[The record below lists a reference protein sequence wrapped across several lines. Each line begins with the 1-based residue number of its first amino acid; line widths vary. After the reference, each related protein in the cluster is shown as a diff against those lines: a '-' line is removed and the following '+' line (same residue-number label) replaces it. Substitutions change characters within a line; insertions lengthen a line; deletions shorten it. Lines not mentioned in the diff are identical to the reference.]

1 MQQSGNHDEHLSKK
15 IEASDPALLS
25 EAMVQAV
32 VNAILEGYTREYA
45 AWIAGLTFETFK
57 RYVAMGEKGHTR
69 YQYFYNSLIAA
80 EQTAINKRAQVV
92 REVTQARE
100 KDAAYYRELARR
112 KLEEADA
119 QGDITPALALELAKF
134 AANEEANLL
143 GVGVQ
148 KREVS
153 TKSKISGTVGVEP
166 VSLED
171 IIRQR
176 REQRLRD
183 QAIEGTLV
191 QSAQDDLGVNSGDDP
206 AE

>member
-1 MQQSGNHDEHLSKK
+1 MQQPGNHDEHLSKK
-15 IEASDPALLS
+15 IESSDPALLS

-45 AWIAGLTFETFK
+45 AWIAGLTYETFK

-119 QGDITPALALELAKF
+119 QGEITPALALQIAQF

-148 KREVS
+148 KREIS

>member
-1 MQQSGNHDEHLSKK
+1 MQQPNDDQHLSKK

-45 AWIAGLTFETFK
+45 AWIAGLTYDTFK
-57 RYVAMGEKGHTR
+57 RYVVMGEKGHAR
-69 YQYFYNSLIAA
+69 YAYFYHSLIAA

-92 REVTQARE
+92 RDVTAARE
-100 KDAAYYRELARR
+100 KDAEYYRQLAKR

-119 QGDITPALALELAKF
+119 ANDITPALALEIAKF
-134 AANEEANLL
+134 AANEEANLM

-176 REQRLRD
+176 REQRLRE
-183 QAIEGTLV
+183 QTIEGTIV
-191 QSAQDDLGVNSGDDP
+191 QATDDAMVLNGDSDD
-206 AE
+206 ES

>member
-1 MQQSGNHDEHLSKK
+1 MQQSDNHDEHLSRK

-45 AWIAGLTFETFK
+45 AWIAGLTYETFK

-119 QGDITPALALELAKF
+119 QGEITPALALQIAQF

-148 KREVS
+148 KREIS